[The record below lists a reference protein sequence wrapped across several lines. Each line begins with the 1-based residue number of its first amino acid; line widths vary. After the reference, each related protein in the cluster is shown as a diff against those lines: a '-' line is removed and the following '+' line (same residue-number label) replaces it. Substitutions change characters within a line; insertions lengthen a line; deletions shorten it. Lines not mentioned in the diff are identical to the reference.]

1 MSSLRFGHDT
11 LRISER
17 TSRRNFVILFQRV
30 GLLWTVATF
39 FTSFCTLTGFFVSG
53 MGPAELAELLDL
65 NAIRIVLLVLV
76 STIVPVLALGTL

>member
-1 MSSLRFGHDT
+1 
-11 LRISER
+11 
-17 TSRRNFVILFQRV
+17 
-30 GLLWTVATF
+30 
-39 FTSFCTLTGFFVSG
+39 